1 MPDTRSLRILSTA
14 VSVTA
19 ALALGA
25 CSSMPGSSGGSST
38 SSSSSSSTTSKSAAA
53 PSYQPVSDVP
63 IPGGTKINTE
73 KSLILGQGDK
83 WVGRMVLVMDRPS
96 TQAYTYYLEQ
106 MPSFGW
112 EQVSAVQG
120 KTSTMTF
127 TRGDRAAN
135 LEIVPSTF
143 SGSEV
148 AITVSPRQGAAAA
161 AAAAPAASDK
171 K

>member
-25 CSSMPGSSGGSST
+25 CSSMPGSSGSST
-38 SSSSSSSTTSKSAAA
+38 SSSSSSSTTTKSAAA
-53 PSYQPVSDVP
+53 PAYQPVSDVP
-63 IPGGTKINTE
+63 IPAGTKINTE
-73 KSLILGQGDK
+73 KSLIFGQGDK
-83 WVGRMVLVMDRPS
+83 WLGRMVLVMDRNS

-106 MPSFGW
+106 MPTFGW

-120 KTSTMTF
+120 KTSTLIF

-148 AITVSPRQGAAAA
+148 SITVSPRQGAAAA
-161 AAAAPAASDK
+161 VAPATPEK

>member
-1 MPDTRSLRILSTA
+1 MPDTRSLRSLSTA

-25 CSSMPGSSGGSST
+25 CSSMPGSSDGS

-53 PSYQPVSDVP
+53 PAYQPVSDVP
-63 IPGGTKINTE
+63 IPAGTKINTE
-73 KSLILGQGDK
+73 KSLIFGQADK
-83 WVGRMVLVMDRPS
+83 WLGRMVLVMDRNS

-106 MPSFGW
+106 MPTFGW

-120 KTSTMTF
+120 KTSTLIF

-135 LEIVPSTF
+135 IEIVPSTF

-148 AITVSPRQGAAAA
+148 SITVSPRQGAGAA
-161 AAAAPAASDK
+161 AAAAPEK

>member
-19 ALALGA
+19 ALAIGA

-38 SSSSSSSTTSKSAAA
+38 SSTSSSTATKSTAA

-63 IPGGTKINTE
+63 IPAGTKINTE
-73 KSLILGQGDK
+73 KSLILGAGDK
-83 WVGRMVLVMDRPS
+83 WVGRMVLVTDRPS

-106 MPSFGW
+106 MPTFGW

-148 AITVSPRQGAAAA
+148 SITVSPRQGAAAA
-161 AAAAPAASDK
+161 PAAPATPDK